1 MIKSLTVTN
10 PTGESIRLELT
21 RPEKSGFYIENIEG
35 LGPANAT
42 VNITESATV
51 DGGYYTSSHVSTRN
65 IVLTL
70 GFLYEKGIEDM
81 RHESYRYFPL
91 KKQIKLLI
99 ETDNRTCVTHG
110 YVESNEPNIF
120 SERETTQI
128 SILCPDPYF
137 YAFNNG
143 VGYISNLSR
152 DIALFSFPF
161 SNESLDEPLIE
172 LGQVTDTT
180 TRIVHNPGDVEI
192 GVKIHIYI
200 KGSITTS
207 ISIDNRT
214 TDQTMTINTTRLKQI
229 TSADLKKG
237 DEIVINTKKGNKSI
251 YLISDG
257 AKTNILNCL
266 SRFTDWIYLLPGD
279 NQIHH
284 AASDL
289 GNIEVTME
297 QEVMYAGV

>member
-10 PTGESIRLELT
+10 PAGESIRLELT

-143 VGYISNLSR
+143 IGYVTNLSG

-172 LGQVTDTT
+172 LGQVMDTAV
-180 TRIVHNPGDVEI
+180 RIVHNPGDVEI
-192 GVKIHIYI
+192 GVKIHIYV
-200 KGSITTS
+200 KGSISS
-207 ISIDNRT
+207 ISIANRT
-214 TDQTMTINTTRLKQI
+214 TDQTMRIDTDRLKQI
-229 TSADLKKG
+229 TSADLKEG
-237 DEIVINTKKGNKSI
+237 DEIVINTKKGDKSI

-257 AKTNILNCL
+257 VKTNILNCL

-279 NQIHH
+279 NQIFP
-284 AASDL
+284 AASDPA
-289 GNIEVTME
+289 NMDVTME

>member
-21 RPEKSGFYIENIEG
+21 RPEKSGFYIETIEG

-91 KKQIKLLI
+91 KKQVKLLI

-137 YAFNNG
+137 YASDNG
-143 VGYISNLSR
+143 VGYVSYLSG
-152 DIALFSFPF
+152 DIATFEFPF

-180 TRIVHNPGDVEI
+180 TRVVRNSGDVEI
-192 GVKIHIYI
+192 GVKIHIYV
-200 KGSITTS
+200 KGPVTS
-207 ISIDNRT
+207 ISISNRT
-214 TDQTMTINTTRLKQI
+214 TDQSMTIDTTRLKKI
-229 TSADLKKG
+229 TSADLKEN

-257 AKTNILNCL
+257 VKTNILNCL

-284 AASDL
+284 AAN
-289 GNIEVTME
+289 GVENIDVTME
-297 QEVMYAGV
+297 HEVMYAGV

>member
-1 MIKSLTVTN
+1 MIRSLTVTN
-10 PTGESIRLELT
+10 PAGESIRLEMT

-91 KKQIKLLI
+91 KKQVKLLI

-137 YAFNNG
+137 YASDNG
-143 VGYISNLSR
+143 VGYVSYLSG
-152 DIALFSFPF
+152 DIAAFEFPF

-172 LGQVTDTT
+172 LGQVTDTV
-180 TRIVHNPGDVEI
+180 TRTVRNSGDVEI
-192 GVKIHIYI
+192 GVKIHIYV
-200 KGSITTS
+200 KGPITTGIT
-207 ISIDNRT
+207 ISNRT
-214 TDQTMTINTTRLKQI
+214 TDQTMRIDITRLKKI
-229 TSADLKKG
+229 TSADLKEN
-237 DEIVINTKKGNKSI
+237 DEIVINTKKGSKSI

-257 AKTNILNCL
+257 VKTNILNCL

-284 AASDL
+284 SVNDPD
-289 GNIEVTME
+289 NIDVTME
-297 QEVMYAGV
+297 HEVMYAGV

>member
-10 PTGESIRLELT
+10 PAGESIRLELT

-91 KKQIKLLI
+91 KKQVKLLI

-143 VGYISNLSR
+143 VGYVSNLSG
-152 DIALFSFPF
+152 DIASFSFPF

-172 LGQVTDTT
+172 LGQVMDTT
-180 TRIVHNPGDVEI
+180 TRIVHNSGDVEI

-200 KGSITTS
+200 KGPITMGIT
-207 ISIDNRT
+207 ISNRT
-214 TDQTMTINTTRLKQI
+214 TDQTMRIDIDRLKQI
-229 TSADLKKG
+229 TSTGLKEN

-257 AKTNILNCL
+257 TKTNILNCL

-284 AASDL
+284 ALNDPA
-289 GNIEVTME
+289 NIDIIME
-297 QEVMYAGV
+297 HEVMYAGV

>member
-1 MIKSLTVTN
+1 MIRSLTVTN
-10 PTGESIRLELT
+10 PAGESIRLEMT

-91 KKQIKLLI
+91 KKQVKLLI

-137 YAFNNG
+137 YASDNG
-143 VGYISNLSR
+143 VGYISYLSE
-152 DIALFSFPF
+152 DIATFEFPF
-161 SNESLDEPLIE
+161 SNESLDDPLIE

-180 TRIVHNPGDVEI
+180 TRIVRNSGDVEI
-192 GVKIHIYI
+192 GVKIHIYV
-200 KGSITTS
+200 KGPVTS
-207 ISIDNRT
+207 ISISNYT
-214 TDQTMTINTTRLKQI
+214 TDQSMRIDTDRLKQI
-229 TSADLKKG
+229 TSADLKEG

-257 AKTNILNCL
+257 VKTNILNCL

-284 AASDL
+284 AASDVD
-289 GNIEVTME
+289 NIEVTME
-297 QEVMYAGV
+297 HEVMYAGV

>member
-99 ETDNRTCVTHG
+99 ETDNRTCMTHG

-143 VGYISNLSR
+143 VGYTSNLSR

-172 LGQVTDTT
+172 LGQVTDTAE
-180 TRIVHNPGDVEI
+180 RIVHNPGDVEI
-192 GVKIHIYI
+192 GVKIHIYV
-200 KGSITTS
+200 KGSITS
-207 ISIDNRT
+207 IGISNRT
-214 TDQTMTINTTRLKQI
+214 TDQTMNIDTDRLKQI
-229 TSADLKKG
+229 TSADLKEG
-237 DEIVINTKKGNKSI
+237 DEIVINTKKGDKSI

-279 NQIHH
+279 NQIFLV
-284 AASDL
+284 ASDPT
-289 GNIEVTME
+289 NMDVTME

>member
-21 RPEKSGFYIENIEG
+21 RPEKSGFYIETIEG

-91 KKQIKLLI
+91 KKQVKLLI

-110 YVESNEPNIF
+110 YVESNEPNVF

-137 YAFNNG
+137 YASDNG
-143 VGYISNLSR
+143 VGYVSYLSG
-152 DIALFSFPF
+152 DIATFEFPF

-180 TRIVHNPGDVEI
+180 TRVVRNSGDVEI
-192 GVKIHIYI
+192 GVKIHIYV
-200 KGSITTS
+200 KGPITTGIT
-207 ISIDNRT
+207 ISNRT
-214 TDQTMTINTTRLKQI
+214 TDQTMRIDITRLKKI
-229 TSADLKKG
+229 TSADLKEN
-237 DEIVINTKKGNKSI
+237 DEIVINTKKGSKSI

-257 AKTNILNCL
+257 VKTNILNCL

-284 AASDL
+284 SANDPD
-289 GNIEVTME
+289 NIDVTME
-297 QEVMYAGV
+297 HEVMYAGV

>member
-21 RPEKSGFYIENIEG
+21 RPEKSGFYIKNIEG

-143 VGYISNLSR
+143 VGYISNLSK
-152 DIALFSFPF
+152 DIVLFSFPF

-172 LGQVTDTT
+172 LGQVTDTAE
-180 TRIVHNPGDVEI
+180 RIVHNPGDVEI
-192 GVKIHIYI
+192 GVKIHIYV
-200 KGSITTS
+200 KGPITS
-207 ISIDNRT
+207 ISISNRT
-214 TDQTMTINTTRLKQI
+214 TDQTMRIDTDRLKQI
-229 TSADLKKG
+229 TSADLKEG
-237 DEIVINTKKGNKSI
+237 DEIVINTKKGSKSI

-257 AKTNILNCL
+257 TKTNILNCL

-284 AASDL
+284 AASDPA
-289 GNIEVTME
+289 NMDITME
-297 QEVMYAGV
+297 LEVMYAGV

>member
-99 ETDNRTCVTHG
+99 ETDNRTCMTHG

-143 VGYISNLSR
+143 VGYTSNLSR

-172 LGQVTDTT
+172 LGQVTDTAE
-180 TRIVHNPGDVEI
+180 RIVHNPGDVEI
-192 GVKIHIYI
+192 GVKIHIYV
-200 KGSITTS
+200 KGSITS
-207 ISIDNRT
+207 IGISNRT
-214 TDQTMTINTTRLKQI
+214 TDQTMNIDTDRLKQI
-229 TSADLKKG
+229 TSADLKEG
-237 DEIVINTKKGNKSI
+237 DEIVINTKKGDKSI

-279 NQIHH
+279 NQIFL
-284 AASDL
+284 AASDPT
-289 GNIEVTME
+289 NMDVTME

>member
-1 MIKSLTVTN
+1 MIRSLTVTN
-10 PTGESIRLELT
+10 PTGESIRLEMT

-91 KKQIKLLI
+91 KKQVKLLI

-137 YAFNNG
+137 YASDNG
-143 VGYISNLSR
+143 VGYVSYLSE
-152 DIALFSFPF
+152 DIATFEFPF
-161 SNESLDEPLIE
+161 SNESLDDPLIE

-180 TRIVHNPGDVEI
+180 TRTVRNSGDVEI
-192 GVKIHIYI
+192 GVKIHIYV
-200 KGSITTS
+200 KGPITTGIT
-207 ISIDNRT
+207 ISNRT
-214 TDQTMTINTTRLKQI
+214 TDQTMSIDITRLKKI
-229 TSADLKKG
+229 TSADLKEN
-237 DEIVINTKKGNKSI
+237 DEIVINTKKGSKSI

-257 AKTNILNCL
+257 VKTNILNCL

-284 AASDL
+284 SVNDPD
-289 GNIEVTME
+289 NIDVTME
-297 QEVMYAGV
+297 HEVMYAGV

>member
-1 MIKSLTVTN
+1 MIRSLTVTN
-10 PTGESIRLELT
+10 PAGESIRLEMT

-91 KKQIKLLI
+91 KKQVKLLI

-137 YAFNNG
+137 YASDNG
-143 VGYISNLSR
+143 VGYISYLSE
-152 DIALFSFPF
+152 DIATFEFPF
-161 SNESLDEPLIE
+161 SNESLDDPLIE

-180 TRIVHNPGDVEI
+180 TRIVRNSGDVEI

-200 KGSITTS
+200 KGPVTS
-207 ISIDNRT
+207 ICISNYT
-214 TDQTMTINTTRLKQI
+214 TDQSMTIDTTRLKKI
-229 TSADLKKG
+229 TSVDLKEN

-257 AKTNILNCL
+257 VKTNILNCL

-284 AASDL
+284 SVNDPD
-289 GNIEVTME
+289 NIDVTME
-297 QEVMYAGV
+297 HEVMYAGV

>member
-99 ETDNRTCVTHG
+99 ETDNRTCMTHG

-172 LGQVTDTT
+172 LGQVTDTAE
-180 TRIVHNPGDVEI
+180 RIVHNPGDVEI
-192 GVKIHIYI
+192 GVKIHIYV
-200 KGSITTS
+200 KGSITS
-207 ISIDNRT
+207 IGISNRT
-214 TDQTMTINTTRLKQI
+214 TDQTMNIDTDRLKQI
-229 TSADLKKG
+229 TSADLKEG
-237 DEIVINTKKGNKSI
+237 DEIVINTKKGDKSI

-279 NQIHH
+279 NQIFL
-284 AASDL
+284 AASDPT
-289 GNIEVTME
+289 NMDVTME